1 MQLSP
6 STTNCLKSLLLALRW
21 PKKQCCIDLVN
32 KIMTMYI
39 VSFVPRPCPAS
50 IACSFHL
57 HVGRAWER
65 VIQHV
70 NVLFIACDCLCFVRS
85 DSPSCAY
92 IYWCADNHHCSAVC
106 GHLCYV
112 QTEEERYSSVG
123 VYASFSLVLHA
134 EKAIMK
140 HSWSIKITFV
150 SAPDLLLCC
159 PHPTAFMNI

>member
-1 MQLSP
+1 MW
-6 STTNCLKSLLLALRW
+6 STKLWPCILLA
-21 PKKQCCIDLVN
+21 
-32 KIMTMYI
+32 
-39 VSFVPRPCPAS
+39 S
-50 IACSFHL
+50 IPGLAQLPSLAVFICMW
-57 HVGRAWER
+57 GEPG
-65 VIQHV
+65 
-70 NVLFIACDCLCFVRS
+70 NELFIACDCLCFVRS

-159 PHPTAFMNI
+159 PHPTAFMNIWYHTAGCIIQCNRNMESND